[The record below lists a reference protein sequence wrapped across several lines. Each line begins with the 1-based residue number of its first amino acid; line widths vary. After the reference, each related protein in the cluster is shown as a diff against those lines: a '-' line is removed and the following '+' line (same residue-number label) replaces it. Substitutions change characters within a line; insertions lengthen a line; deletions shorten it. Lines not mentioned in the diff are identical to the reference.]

1 VNPSCW
7 SSALPRA
14 WRTADAVCTD
24 GNETYLTEAIYQSPG
39 VVEPPYRHA
48 HTVEPVRLQ
57 RRNIEEP
64 V

>member
-1 VNPSCW
+1 
-7 SSALPRA
+7 LPRA

-39 VVEPPYRHA
+39 VVELPYRHA